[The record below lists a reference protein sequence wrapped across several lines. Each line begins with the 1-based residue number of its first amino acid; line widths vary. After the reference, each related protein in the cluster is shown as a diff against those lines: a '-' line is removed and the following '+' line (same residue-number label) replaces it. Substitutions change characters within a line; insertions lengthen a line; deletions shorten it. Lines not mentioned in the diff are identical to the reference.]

1 MNIPDDILYTIGNYY
16 LNKNE
21 INFLYLSKGSGKGE
35 FYKRKKLIDDSA

>member
-1 MNIPDDILYTIGNYY
+1 MSGIIL

-35 FYKRKKLIDDSA
+35 FYKRRKLIDDSA